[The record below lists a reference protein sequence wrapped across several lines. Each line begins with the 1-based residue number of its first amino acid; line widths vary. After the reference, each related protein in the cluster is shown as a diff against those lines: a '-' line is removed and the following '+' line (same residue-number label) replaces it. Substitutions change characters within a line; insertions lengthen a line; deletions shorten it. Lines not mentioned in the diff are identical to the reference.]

1 MYSLKKLLFE
11 GVINKKKP
19 FSLSKSDPYMYYW
32 ETTGQQDNPAKG
44 VWMSK
49 QKNVNA
55 SDDAWY
61 DLSTTLSPSQY
72 AAANKKLHTLPS
84 TAYQLDWSG
93 ESNFDSVNA
102 AAAVDAKKNT
112 DILNKRLK
120 AYNDELGSKNKKIDI
135 SKMKP
140 IEAGATSQ
148 FNPKILTT
156 LPSGWMQIEI
166 PWGAAKKKTKFWTR
180 SKWFTNGSYNYK
192 DGDRSYKVYW
202 MSPK

>member
-11 GVINKKKP
+11 SVINKKKP
-19 FSLSKSDPYMYYW
+19 FSLSKKDPYMYYW
-32 ETTGQQDNPAKG
+32 ETMNQSDNAAGG
-44 VWMSK
+44 VWMTKLKSETT
-49 QKNVNA
+49 
-55 SDDAWY
+55 DTPWT
-61 DLSTTLSPSQY
+61 DLSIKLSPDRY
-72 AAANKKLHTLPS
+72 KTANKRLFTLPN

-93 ESNFDSVNA
+93 ESGYSSVNA
-102 AAAVDAKKNT
+102 AADADAKKNT
-112 DILNKRLK
+112 DLLNKRLK
-120 AYNDELGSKNKKIDI
+120 AYNDELGTKNKKIDI

-140 IEAGATSQ
+140 VEAGSTSQ

-192 DGDRSYKVYW
+192 DGNRSYKVYW